1 LKYAIGAEV
10 VTNVVA
16 WYRCSSCRSGTSL
29 TDYRA

>member
-16 WYRCSSCRSGTSL
+16 WYRCSSCVE
-29 TDYRA
+29 

>member
-16 WYRCSSCRSGTSL
+16 WYRCSSCRSGTS
-29 TDYRA
+29 